1 MKKFILARKDK
12 WMAAL
17 IFLLILTALFFN
29 IIALRFPF
37 VSIKQPFLSI
47 PFLFDHSEIYN
58 FWGFANLLEEKYD
71 FFLGAT
77 LTIIFSIIFPFVKLL
92 SLLIICFIIRSSK
105 IRIWIVTFFKSFDKW
120 AFIGVF
126 NFFVFFVIRS
136 IKKNAT
142 ITPEP
147 GIYYFILA
155 ILIGNICTIL
165 VDSLCLKT
173 DSTYSE
179 MLKSFICFVK
189 KSIFPVEKIL
199 MLIFLSIGFLCFI
212 FALICNNIH
221 ITSFSYSRY
230 VNSII
235 SCWDSVQQV
244 SNTLAL
250 FGGLV
255 LIIIPFLYYINQF
268 IFWWTSY
275 HPGFHLRMAKLINR
289 SSHFVMLDVL
299 FLSLSLY
306 AIEAIS
312 EMKMRSEN
320 IFVLEIQVLLLFFA
334 FFFPVF
340 NKLYCLFRYSVEYK
354 NSNKNKI

>member
-1 MKKFILARKDK
+1 MEKFILARKDK
-12 WMAAL
+12 WLAAL
-17 IFLLILTALFFN
+17 IFLLILTALYFN

-37 VSIKQPFLSI
+37 VSVKQPFLSI
-47 PFLFDHSEIYN
+47 PHLFEHSEIYT
-58 FWGFANLLEEKYD
+58 FWGFANLLEEEYD
-71 FFLGAT
+71 FYLGAM

-92 SLLIICFIIRSSK
+92 SLLIICLIIRSSK

-126 NFFVFFVIRS
+126 NLFVFFVLRS
-136 IKKNAT
+136 TKKNAT
-142 ITPEP
+142 ITPQP

-165 VDSLCLKT
+165 VYSLCLKT

-199 MLIFLSIGFLCFI
+199 LLIFLSIGFLCFI
-212 FALICNNIH
+212 LALICNNIH
-221 ITSFSYSRY
+221 ISSFSFSRY

-235 SCWDSVQQV
+235 NCWHSIQQA

-250 FGGLV
+250 FVALV
-255 LIIIPFLYYINQF
+255 LIIIPFLFYINQF
-268 IFWWTSY
+268 IFWGTSY
-275 HPGFHLRMAKLINR
+275 HPDFHLRMAKLINR

-299 FLSLSLY
+299 FLSLFLY
-306 AIEAIS
+306 TIEAIS
-312 EMKMRSEN
+312 KMKIRSEN
-320 IFVLEIQVLLLFFA
+320 IFGLHVEVLLLFFA

-340 NKLYCLFRYSVEYK
+340 NKLYCLFRYSMEYK